1 MAKHYAKK
9 GKTKIDPIFDTLT
22 EIDSLDERSITN
34 AEIQRS
40 DTKLQ
45 EQANQRGTTSST
57 ES

>member
-1 MAKHYAKK
+1 MPKHYAKR
-9 GKTKIDPIFDTLT
+9 GKTKFDPIFDTLN

-34 AEIQRS
+34 TEIQRS